1 MSGTELADLKK
12 RLDTLESKMGAAAPV
27 KVKRTREKSEYNIF
41 MGEYMKKNKD
51 PKKAHADLFRESVQA
66 WNKSKK

>member
-1 MSGTELADLKK
+1 MSESEFADLKK
-12 RLDTLESKMGAAAPV
+12 RIDNLESKMGAAPV

-41 MGEYMKKNKD
+41 MGDYMKKNKD
-51 PKKAHADLFRESVQA
+51 PKKAHADLFKESVQA

>member
-1 MSGTELADLKK
+1 MSESEFADLKK
-12 RLDTLESKMGAAAPV
+12 RLDNLESKMGATTV

-51 PKKAHADLFRESVQA
+51 PKKVHADLFKEAVQA
-66 WNKSKK
+66 WNKQKK